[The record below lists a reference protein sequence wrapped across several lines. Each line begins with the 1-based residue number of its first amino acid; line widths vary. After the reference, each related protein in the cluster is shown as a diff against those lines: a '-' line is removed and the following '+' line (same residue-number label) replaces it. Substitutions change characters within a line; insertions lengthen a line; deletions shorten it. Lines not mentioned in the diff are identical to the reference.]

1 MDPTT
6 TNDGERRRKG
16 ERDSK
21 INEVKKMGEGVK
33 VKGGETTEG
42 RTVSYT
48 QLAMLYVASLQHCN
62 TTLHTTH
69 YTAISY

>member
-48 QLAMLYVASLQHCN
+48 QLAMLYVAS
-62 TTLHTTH
+62 
-69 YTAISY
+69 